1 MIKLTDEQIKAIEHI
16 LDKQLKVELIATKD
30 GVQVYQIRREKIK

>member
-1 MIKLTDEQIKAIEHI
+1 MKLTEEQLRAIEQI